1 MYEIWLA
8 WILTIALIGGSI
20 WLAVSSNILR
30 DASTARKRP
39 FSFSRVQ
46 LLWWMLIIAFCF
58 LQHYGEKF
66 DLPPINMTCL
76 ILMGIGM
83 GTTTIAT
90 VLDGRQRRAAEQ
102 QGTVVTQD
110 QESQGFFTDILSDD
124 SGLSVH
130 RLQAL
135 AFNVIYGVAFYTT
148 FVRTGAFETYGDLQ
162 YAILGISNASY
173 LGLKALENDPNKP
186 AATKSA
192 TTGGDELLDADPAP
206 TGPSAVG

>member
-1 MYEIWLA
+1 MSSVWLA
-8 WILTIALIGGSI
+8 SILTIALVGGSI

-58 LQHYGEKF
+58 LQHYGDTFE
-66 DLPPINMTCL
+66 LPDINATCL

-83 GTTTIAT
+83 GTTTIAV

-102 QGTVVTQD
+102 QGTSVTQD

-148 FVRTGAFETYGDLQ
+148 FVRTGVFETYGDLQ

-173 LGLKALENDPNKP
+173 LGLKALENDPNNRGT
-186 AATKSA
+186 AKSA
-192 TTGGDELLDADPAP
+192 TTGGDELLDADTAP